1 MTRRSS
7 QMKAILD
14 THALLWFAGGDQRLP
29 LKIRK
34 LIEESGTELYISV
47 ASIWEIVIKTQKGT
61 LTLDL
66 PPRRWVLRALR
77 GIGARPLPV
86 RLRHALQVA
95 SLPLLHHDPFDRL
108 LIAQANAESLPLIT
122 HDATIEKYEVDVI
135 W

>member
-14 THALLWFAGGDQRLP
+14 THALLWFAEGDQRLP

-34 LIEESGTELYISV
+34 LIEESGIELYISV
-47 ASIWEIVIKTQKGT
+47 ASIWEIVIKAQKRT
-61 LTLDL
+61 LKLDL

-77 GIGARPLPV
+77 TIGARPPPI

-95 SLPLLHHDPFDRL
+95 TLPLLHNDPFDRL

-122 HDATIEKYEVDVI
+122 HDATI
-135 W
+135 